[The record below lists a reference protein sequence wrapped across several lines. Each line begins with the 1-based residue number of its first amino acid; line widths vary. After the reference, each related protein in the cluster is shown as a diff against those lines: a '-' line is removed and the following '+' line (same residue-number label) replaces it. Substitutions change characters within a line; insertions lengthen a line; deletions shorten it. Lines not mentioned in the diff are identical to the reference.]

1 MICIMGQLKLLELQS
16 VYSQFILTDSY
27 ALLEMICR
35 DENRI
40 PKHCSF
46 TEFQKMVKRPLL
58 KGNFRMFSNA
68 ICPEGG
74 R

>member
-1 MICIMGQLKLLELQS
+1 M
-16 VYSQFILTDSY
+16 
-27 ALLEMICR
+27 EMICR

-58 KGNFRMFSNA
+58 KGNFKNEDFQMQYVQKK
-68 ICPEGG
+68 EGKSWECSQLCSHNYFINLITTK
-74 R
+74 RTS